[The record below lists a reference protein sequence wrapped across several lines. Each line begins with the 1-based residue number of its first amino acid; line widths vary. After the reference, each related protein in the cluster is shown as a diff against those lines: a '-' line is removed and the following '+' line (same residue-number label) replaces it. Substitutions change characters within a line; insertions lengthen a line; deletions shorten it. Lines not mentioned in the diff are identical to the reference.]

1 MRYIIIRD
9 DDTNALT
16 PVRCLELLYRPFL
29 DHGLPVNLAV
39 IPHVRTDVTLPDGQ
53 PEGFLVAKCGSVPWA
68 VTIDGNSEIAEY
80 LRANRGYHVAQHGYH
95 HEYFEFDR
103 CERSEVINRLEQGT
117 SLMNDAGLPRPRA
130 FIAPYDKLSRASL
143 AEVVQR
149 FAVLSTGCLDL
160 RRLPLAWWPR
170 YALKKMLR
178 RPLWRVGRTLLL
190 THPGILLTWN
200 RSHRTMLDEIKRT
213 VENRALTV
221 LVTHWWEYF
230 HNNGPNASFIA
241 ILHQMADYFARR
253 RDLKVISFAD
263 LPTTFAARLN

>member
-1 MRYIIIRD
+1 M
-9 DDTNALT
+9 
-16 PVRCLELLYRPFL
+16 
-29 DHGLPVNLAV
+29 
-39 IPHVRTDVTLPDGQ
+39 
-53 PEGFLVAKCGSVPWA
+53 
-68 VTIDGNSEIAEY
+68 
-80 LRANRGYHVAQHGYH
+80 
-95 HEYFEFDR
+95 
-103 CERSEVINRLEQGT
+103 INRLEQGT
-117 SLMNDAGLPRPRA
+117 SLMNDAGLLRPRA
-130 FIAPYDKLSRASL
+130 FIAPYDKLSRTSL

-149 FAVLSTGCLDL
+149 FAVLSTGCLEL

-190 THPGILLTWN
+190 THPGMLLTWN

-213 VENRALTV
+213 VENRAVTV

-230 HNNGPNASFIA
+230 HHNGPDASFIA

-263 LPTTFAARLN
+263 LPTAFAARLN